1 MDHEACARRE
11 AMLRR
16 RQLPR
21 PSNHGH
27 CRVFA
32 GGPATICLSRCDG
45 RRALACRRHKPCSL
59 LGNLPLTYLQRRR
72 TASWLGLVA
81 MFLLLVGPLLGQ
93 SLAQTTSAPAWLS
106 ELSCAEGHEAP
117 AQPTQAHMDWAK
129 CGYCTLLLQSPALTS
144 AQLFLAAPLPA
155 VEAALCPR
163 TLVVQ
168 GSPVFPGALT
178 RAPPYA

>member
-1 MDHEACARRE
+1 MDHEACTRRE
-11 AMLRR
+11 VMLHR

-32 GGPATICLSRCDG
+32 GCPATICLSLSGG
-45 RRALACRRHKPCSL
+45 RRALACRRQKPCGL

-93 SLAQTTSAPAWLS
+93 GLAAPAAPVVQAADAH
-106 ELSCAEGHEAP
+106 CASD
-117 AQPTQAHMDWAK
+117 AHGEPLPHDMQWAK